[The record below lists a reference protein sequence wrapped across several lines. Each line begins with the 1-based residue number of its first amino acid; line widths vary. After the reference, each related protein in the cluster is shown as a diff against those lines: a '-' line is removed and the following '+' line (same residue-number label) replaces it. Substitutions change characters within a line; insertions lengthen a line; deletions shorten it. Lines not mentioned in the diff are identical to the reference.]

1 MEVSFSELKEKEIVN
16 VYDGKKLGR
25 IIDILFDNSTGV
37 VKGVI
42 VPGEKKLFRKSED
55 VFVPLE
61 KLKKIGDDVIL
72 VSLQVG
78 GVKGYLGQKY
88 EQQNYATQNSYY
100 GVGDANARQQS
111 YRYTQN
117 IPGQTK
123 GLSYVR
129 YKRIDKKKYK

>member
-55 VFVPLE
+55 VFVPLT
-61 KLKKIGDDVIL
+61 KIKKIGNDVIL
-72 VSLQVG
+72 VVLSDARFG
-78 GVKGYLGQKY
+78 EKY
-88 EQQNYATQNSYY
+88 TDSDYQNTLKKENRYENSMSVYY
-100 GVGDANARQQS
+100 NSDNSNSG
-111 YRYTQN
+111 
-117 IPGQTK
+117 
-123 GLSYVR
+123 SYVR
-129 YKRIDKKKYK
+129 YKRIDGKKYK